1 MRPGYT
7 QTDVT
12 HPVLGWG
19 GANVALQHLGRI
31 PNCSE
36 VPDTFFCGT
45 FYNFAIIIIAPLTF
59 ANLRIRERKG
69 CCISVNLRLKI
80 RISFD
85 QKHSNTIVEWPKR
98 HGMLHYCEFA
108 IESTDF
114 PCPKALKYH
123 SAKWG

>member
-19 GANVALQHLGRI
+19 GANVGLQHLGRI

-36 VPDTFFCGT
+36 VPDTCFLWYFVQFCS
-45 FYNFAIIIIAPLTF
+45 YYYAVLTF
-59 ANLRIRERKG
+59 ANLGLSERKG
-69 CCISVNLRLKI
+69 CCISVNLRLKVG
-80 RISFD
+80 ISYD
-85 QKHSNTIVEWPKR
+85 QKQSNTIVEWFKR

-114 PCPKALKYH
+114 H
-123 SAKWG
+123 